1 MEGYKVERRGKKKK
15 KRKRKAPPPS
25 KFANAYYDTTSPAA
39 FTGSARRLA
48 KEVEGATERQAR
60 EWLRGQDT
68 YTLHKQARRRFSH
81 ESIYLEGLDYQ
92 WSADLLDVQAHAHEN
107 DGVRYLLTVIDGLSK
122 HAWVRPLMNKSA
134 ATVAIALEDVF
145 VSSGRQPQRLRTDKG
160 TEFLGQP
167 VQKMLSRRRVVF
179 FTAQHSTKASL
190 LERFNRTLRGKLSRY
205 FTATNAH
212 RYLPVLE
219 DLVRGY
225 NHTVHT
231 TTKMKPADVNALNQ
245 HVVWKRMFGNLLHRR
260 KARWVTPPSKAQFK
274 VGDLVRIAKEKG
286 AFEKAYLTNWTSE
299 RFIISKVI
307 LTAAGRY
314 KYLLEDLSGEPLIG
328 TFQKEELQ
336 KVTEQRRQIQRVVK
350 RTPRGAYVRWR
361 GHPNS
366 LTTLIQSEA

>member
-1 MEGYKVERRGKKKK
+1 
-15 KRKRKAPPPS
+15 
-25 KFANAYYDTTSPAA
+25 
-39 FTGSARRLA
+39 
-48 KEVEGATERQAR
+48 
-60 EWLRGQDT
+60 
-68 YTLHKQARRRFSH
+68 
-81 ESIYLEGLDYQ
+81 
-92 WSADLLDVQAHAHEN
+92 
-107 DGVRYLLTVIDGLSK
+107 
-122 HAWVRPLMNKSA
+122 MNKSA
-134 ATVAIALEDVF
+134 ATLAIALEDVF
-145 VSSGRQPQRLRTDKG
+145 VSSGRQPRRLRTDKG

-167 VQKMLSRRRVVF
+167 MQKMLSRRGVVF

-190 LERFNRTLRGKLSRY
+190 SERFNRTLRGKLSRY

-212 RYLPVLE
+212 RYLPELE
-219 DLVRGY
+219 DLIRGY

-245 HVVWKRMFGNLLHRR
+245 HVVWKRMFGHLLHRR
-260 KARWVTPPSKAQFK
+260 KARWVTPPSKAQFE

-336 KVTEQRRQIQRVVK
+336 KVTEQRRQIFSSKSCQENPQRRVRQMERSPKQSDDSTFSQK
-350 RTPRGAYVRWR
+350 RKTLAVFWVLLSQKRDRVFRPNHSTVRGGDSGHCEPLLSAPGRKQECPVDFTPLLLHWV
-361 GHPNS
+361 HPTPS
-366 LTTLIQSEA
+366 HVQDA

>member
-1 MEGYKVERRGKKKK
+1 M
-15 KRKRKAPPPS
+15 
-25 KFANAYYDTTSPAA
+25 
-39 FTGSARRLA
+39 
-48 KEVEGATERQAR
+48 EGATERQAR

-145 VSSGRQPQRLRTDKG
+145 VSSGRQPRRLRTDKG

-167 VQKMLSRRRVVF
+167 VQKMLSRRGVVF

-190 LERFNRTLRGKLSRY
+190 SERFNRTLRGKLSRY

-245 HVVWKRMFGNLLHRR
+245 HVVWKRMFGHLLHRR
-260 KARWVTPPSKAQFK
+260 KARWVTHRPRPIRGRRPRENRQREGGLRESVFK
-274 VGDLVRIAKEKG
+274 KLDVRAVYH
-286 AFEKAYLTNWTSE
+286 F
-299 RFIISKVI
+299 KVI

-314 KYLLEDLSGEPLIG
+314 KYLLEDLSGEPLIR